1 MLRWGLAY
9 ALGPDL
15 NKAAVEPASDP
26 LDYPSFSQV
35 GKGWDK
41 VSYS

>member
-35 GKGWDK
+35 G
-41 VSYS
+41 